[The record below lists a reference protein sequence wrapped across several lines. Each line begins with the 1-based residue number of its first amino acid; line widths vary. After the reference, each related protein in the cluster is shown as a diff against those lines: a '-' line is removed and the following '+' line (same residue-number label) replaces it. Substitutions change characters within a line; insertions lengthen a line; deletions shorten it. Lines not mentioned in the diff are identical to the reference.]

1 MLVALI
7 SSVILAYMFAGF
19 GAAAVLFML
28 TFLNAMVRELRKD
41 RARGVEERPKN
52 GSVLVTP
59 EQHQHQDRAA

>member
-1 MLVALI
+1 
-7 SSVILAYMFAGF
+7 MFAGL
-19 GAAAVLFML
+19 GVAAVLFML

-41 RARGVEERPKN
+41 RVRGIDERPKN